1 VSESARLE
9 ELERV
14 VFEILRSELPEAGP
28 DFTPRSDL
36 VAAGLNSMAVVRLL
50 LSVEE
55 QTGIWVDEAELTQEN
70 LASAEALARCIHQ
83 LRGPEA

>member
-14 VFEILRSELPEAGP
+14 VFEILRNELSDVGP

-70 LASAEALARCIHQ
+70 LASAEALARCVHL
-83 LRGPEA
+83 LREPPA